1 MMLTHTPHYKTENSW
16 WRWSVG
22 FATSKEEDNKFP
34 YGTAEH
40 LAHEMGNT
48 FGGTIGAFTISLC
61 FRTPRVSIEE
71 YLDGVLTLYGVKEAQ
86 YGALYLQNFETMPEL
101 MDSTKE
107 QIVLMNLDF
116 DEDTDP
122 DLRRFDS

>member
-1 MMLTHTPHYKTENSW
+1 ME
-16 WRWSVG
+16 
-22 FATSKEEDNKFP
+22 FADSNEKDNKFP

-40 LAHEMGNT
+40 FAFEMGNM

-101 MDSTKE
+101 MDSTRE

-116 DEDTDP
+116 DENEDP
-122 DLRRFDS
+122 DLRRFNP